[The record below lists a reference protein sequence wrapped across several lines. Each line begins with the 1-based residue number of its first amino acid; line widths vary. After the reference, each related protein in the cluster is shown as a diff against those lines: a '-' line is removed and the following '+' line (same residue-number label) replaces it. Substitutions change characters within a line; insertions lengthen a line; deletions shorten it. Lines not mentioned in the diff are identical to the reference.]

1 MMVRVHVICEGQ
13 TEEMF
18 VKELL
23 VPTFLAKGI
32 LLVPALIGKPGHKG
46 GNFKFERLQTDVK
59 NRLLGERTAYCTTF
73 FDYYGLPQSFPG
85 KNIYDS
91 QVDVDIDTKA
101 AGVQSA
107 MTKELTTLIGSDAMR
122 RFIPFVQ
129 MYEFEALLFSDPL
142 AFARSISNE
151 HLSQDLTDIAEKF
164 DSPEHINNSPQT
176 APSKRIESLIRG
188 YEKPLMGTL
197 AALEVGLDIMREKCK
212 LFDNWL
218 KQLESLAVVESSKPR
233 C

>member
-1 MMVRVHVICEGQ
+1 MIRVHVICEGQ

-18 VKELL
+18 VNELL
-23 VPTFLAKGI
+23 VPTFLAKDL
-32 LLVPALIGKPGHKG
+32 LLVPALIGRPGHKG

-85 KNIYDS
+85 KDIHDS
-91 QVDVDIDTKA
+91 QVDIVTKA
-101 AGVQSA
+101 TSVQEA
-107 MTKELTTLIGSDAMR
+107 MTTELTRLIGDDAMR

-129 MYEFEALLFSDPL
+129 MYEFEALLFSDPI
-142 AFARSISNE
+142 AFARGISNE
-151 HLSQDLTDIAEKF
+151 HLSQNLTDIAEQF

-197 AALEVGLDIMREKCK
+197 GALEVGLDSMRQNCE

-218 KQLESLAVVESSKPR
+218 RQLESLTVNNT
-233 C
+233 

>member
-1 MMVRVHVICEGQ
+1 MIRVHVICEGQ

-23 VPTFLAKGI
+23 APTFLAKGI
-32 LLVPALIGKPGHKG
+32 SLVPALIGRPGHKG
-46 GNFKFERLQTDVK
+46 GNFKFDRLQADVK
-59 NRLLGERTAYCTTF
+59 NRLLNEKTAYCTTF

-85 KNIYDS
+85 KGIHDS
-91 QVDVDIDTKA
+91 QVDIVTKA
-101 AGVQSA
+101 TRVQDA
-107 MTKELTTLIGSDAMR
+107 MTAKLTRLIGDDAMR

-129 MYEFEALLFSDPL
+129 MYEFEALLFSDPI
-142 AFARSISNE
+142 AFARGISNE
-151 HLSQDLTDIAEKF
+151 HLSQNLTDIAEQF

-176 APSKRIESLIRG
+176 APSKRIESLVRG

-197 AALEVGLDIMREKCK
+197 GALEVGLDSMRQKCE

-218 KQLESLAVVESSKPR
+218 KQLERLTVVRSNNT
-233 C
+233 

>member
-1 MMVRVHVICEGQ
+1 MMIRVHIICEGQ

-23 VPTFLAKGI
+23 VPIFLAKGL
-32 LLVPALIGKPGHKG
+32 LLVPALVGRPGHKG
-46 GNFKFERLQTDVK
+46 GNFKFDRLQADVK

-85 KNIYDS
+85 KDIHDS
-91 QVDVDIDTKA
+91 QVDIVTKA
-101 AGVQSA
+101 TRVQDG
-107 MTKELTTLIGSDAMR
+107 MTTKLTRLIGDDAMR

-142 AFARSISNE
+142 AFARGISNE
-151 HLSQDLTDIAEKF
+151 HLSQNLIDIAEQF

-176 APSKRIESLIRG
+176 SPSKRIESLIRG

-197 AALEVGLDIMREKCK
+197 GALEVGLDVMRQKCE

-218 KQLESLAVVESSKPR
+218 KQLESLTVVGSSNT
-233 C
+233 

>member
-1 MMVRVHVICEGQ
+1 MIRIHVICEGQ

-23 VPTFLAKGI
+23 VPTFLAKGL
-32 LLVPALIGKPGHKG
+32 LLVPALVGRPGHKG
-46 GNFKFERLQTDVK
+46 GNFKFERLQADVK

-85 KNIYDS
+85 KDIHDS
-91 QVDVDIDTKA
+91 QIDIVTKA
-101 AGVQSA
+101 TRLQDA
-107 MTKELTTLIGSDAMR
+107 MTTELKRLIGDDAMR

-129 MYEFEALLFSDPL
+129 MYEFEALLFSDPI
-142 AFARSISNE
+142 AFARGISNE
-151 HLSQDLTDIAEKF
+151 HLSQSLTHIAEQF
-164 DSPEHINNSPQT
+164 DTPEHINNSPQT

-188 YEKPLMGTL
+188 YEKPVMGTL
-197 AALEVGLDIMREKCK
+197 GALEVGLDIMRQKCE

-218 KQLESLAVVESSKPR
+218 KQLESLTVVESSDTHL
-233 C
+233 